1 MNRKLAESNNITL
14 NSLIALSN
22 IDIKLKPIDTYI
34 HSVIGLDTLVLP
46 IRLEEPTTDYLG
58 KYLVVG
64 DEIVKINTINNTTQD
79 IINGRQTNTCQIN
92 VIRQQFYTQA
102 TETLIDKHC
111 RLVTILTYDNQG
123 SNILSYSF
131 TDSATNTNSDLFS
144 VELSNG
150 SLVFTDNFQRWSPLS
165 TIQEYQV
172 HNKKTIVYFFKG
184 QNNDMILKNLGIVEK
199 ISFSSGTS
207 SEIKKITLS
216 LKSYLYKWYNQ
227 DVSSIQVLKNIQP
240 KEFFK
245 TIFSLKDNEV
255 YYVQG
260 VDPTKIITVNRVALK
275 SFKKV
280 SELLKEYCKHSTI
293 RFTFDKG
300 SSFQNELAKLDNSD
314 NYSFVPIFE
323 DGSALFAIKA
333 NGKLMGF
340 ACKLFVGVKKL
351 KTTSEVSGSTLEVD
365 ILPDAM
371 IYWQKSEN
379 VFESDEFSFNEINP
393 IIKLAVSTGVLTNTA
408 TTTKV
413 KVTEAFSN
421 ANVTGLTDA
430 SKWKIEE
437 DGVIGNIT
445 NVAYDASAQEYTLT
459 HSALAT
465 GKKVRFITSD
475 NGLRV
480 ISLDTNY
487 YTGES
492 ELKSVV

>member
-1 MNRKLAESNNITL
+1 MLKQSFCGSAEM
-14 NSLIALSN
+14 IA
-22 IDIKLKPIDTYI
+22 
-34 HSVIGLDTLVLP
+34 
-46 IRLEEPTTDYLG
+46 RLGGAFCGE
-58 KYLVVG
+58 K
-64 DEIVKINTINNTTQD
+64 
-79 IINGRQTNTCQIN
+79 
-92 VIRQQFYTQA
+92 
-102 TETLIDKHC
+102 
-111 RLVTILTYDNQG
+111 LVTGFALLDRRVEIDP
-123 SNILSYSF
+123 
-131 TDSATNTNSDLFS
+131 ATFNKTALDKI
-144 VELSNG
+144 
-150 SLVFTDNFQRWSPLS
+150 
-165 TIQEYQV
+165 IQED
-172 HNKKTIVYFFKG
+172 KFIG
-184 QNNDMILKNLGIVEK
+184 K
-199 ISFSSGTS
+199 ISFFNVEDNDQEADYNTSVRKERSRSIPGT
-207 SEIKKITLS
+207 KG
-216 LKSYLYKWYNQ
+216 Y
-227 DVSSIQVLKNIQP
+227 
-240 KEFFK
+240 
-245 TIFSLKDNEV
+245 
-255 YYVQG
+255 
-260 VDPTKIITVNRVALK
+260 
-275 SFKKV
+275 
-280 SELLKEYCKHSTI
+280 

-430 SKWKIEE
+430 AKWKIEE

-459 HSALAT
+459 HSAVAT

>member
-1 MNRKLAESNNITL
+1 MLKQSFCGSAEM
-14 NSLIALSN
+14 IA
-22 IDIKLKPIDTYI
+22 
-34 HSVIGLDTLVLP
+34 
-46 IRLEEPTTDYLG
+46 RLGGAFCGE
-58 KYLVVG
+58 K
-64 DEIVKINTINNTTQD
+64 
-79 IINGRQTNTCQIN
+79 
-92 VIRQQFYTQA
+92 
-102 TETLIDKHC
+102 
-111 RLVTILTYDNQG
+111 LVTGFALLDRRVEIDP
-123 SNILSYSF
+123 
-131 TDSATNTNSDLFS
+131 ATFNKTALDKI
-144 VELSNG
+144 
-150 SLVFTDNFQRWSPLS
+150 
-165 TIQEYQV
+165 IQED
-172 HNKKTIVYFFKG
+172 KFIG
-184 QNNDMILKNLGIVEK
+184 K
-199 ISFSSGTS
+199 ISFFNVEDNDQEADYNTSVRKERSRSIPGT
-207 SEIKKITLS
+207 KG
-216 LKSYLYKWYNQ
+216 Y
-227 DVSSIQVLKNIQP
+227 
-240 KEFFK
+240 
-245 TIFSLKDNEV
+245 
-255 YYVQG
+255 
-260 VDPTKIITVNRVALK
+260 
-275 SFKKV
+275 
-280 SELLKEYCKHSTI
+280 

-430 SKWKIEE
+430 GKWKIEE

-465 GKKVRFITSD
+465 GKKIRFITSD

>member
-1 MNRKLAESNNITL
+1 MLKQSYCGSAEMI
-14 NSLIALSN
+14 
-22 IDIKLKPIDTYI
+22 P
-34 HSVIGLDTLVLP
+34 
-46 IRLEEPTTDYLG
+46 RLGGTFCGE
-58 KYLVVG
+58 K
-64 DEIVKINTINNTTQD
+64 
-79 IINGRQTNTCQIN
+79 
-92 VIRQQFYTQA
+92 
-102 TETLIDKHC
+102 
-111 RLVTILTYDNQG
+111 LVTGFALLDRRVEIDP
-123 SNILSYSF
+123 
-131 TDSATNTNSDLFS
+131 ATFNKTALDKI
-144 VELSNG
+144 
-150 SLVFTDNFQRWSPLS
+150 
-165 TIQEYQV
+165 IQED
-172 HNKKTIVYFFKG
+172 KFIG
-184 QNNDMILKNLGIVEK
+184 K
-199 ISFSSGTS
+199 ISFFNVEDNDQEADYNTSVRKQRSRSMPGT
-207 SEIKKITLS
+207 KG
-216 LKSYLYKWYNQ
+216 Y
-227 DVSSIQVLKNIQP
+227 
-240 KEFFK
+240 
-245 TIFSLKDNEV
+245 
-255 YYVQG
+255 
-260 VDPTKIITVNRVALK
+260 
-275 SFKKV
+275 
-280 SELLKEYCKHSTI
+280 

-340 ACKLFVGVKKL
+340 ACDLFVGVKKL
-351 KTTSEVSGSTLEVD
+351 KTTPEVSGSTLEVD
-365 ILPDAM
+365 IQPDAM

-430 SKWKIEE
+430 AKWKIEV
-437 DGVIGNIT
+437 DGTLGNIT

-492 ELKSVV
+492 ELKAVV

>member
-1 MNRKLAESNNITL
+1 MLKQSYCGSAEM
-14 NSLIALSN
+14 IA
-22 IDIKLKPIDTYI
+22 
-34 HSVIGLDTLVLP
+34 
-46 IRLEEPTTDYLG
+46 RLGGAFCGE
-58 KYLVVG
+58 K
-64 DEIVKINTINNTTQD
+64 
-79 IINGRQTNTCQIN
+79 
-92 VIRQQFYTQA
+92 
-102 TETLIDKHC
+102 
-111 RLVTILTYDNQG
+111 LVTGFALLDRR
-123 SNILSYSF
+123 
-131 TDSATNTNSDLFS
+131 
-144 VELSNG
+144 VEIDPVTFNKTALDR
-150 SLVFTDNFQRWSPLS
+150 L
-165 TIQEYQV
+165 IQED
-172 HNKKTIVYFFKG
+172 KFIG
-184 QNNDMILKNLGIVEK
+184 K
-199 ISFSSGTS
+199 ISFFNVEDNDQEADYNTSVRKERSRSIPGT
-207 SEIKKITLS
+207 KG
-216 LKSYLYKWYNQ
+216 Y
-227 DVSSIQVLKNIQP
+227 
-240 KEFFK
+240 
-245 TIFSLKDNEV
+245 
-255 YYVQG
+255 
-260 VDPTKIITVNRVALK
+260 
-275 SFKKV
+275 
-280 SELLKEYCKHSTI
+280 
-293 RFTFDKG
+293 RFNFDKG
-300 SSFQNELAKLDNSD
+300 SSYQNELAKLDNSD

-371 IYWQKSEN
+371 IYWQRSEN

-430 SKWKIEE
+430 AKWKIEV
-437 DGVIGNIT
+437 DGTLGNIT

-492 ELKSVV
+492 ELKAVV

>member
-1 MNRKLAESNNITL
+1 MLKQSFCGSAEM
-14 NSLIALSN
+14 IA
-22 IDIKLKPIDTYI
+22 
-34 HSVIGLDTLVLP
+34 
-46 IRLEEPTTDYLG
+46 RLGGAFCGE
-58 KYLVVG
+58 K
-64 DEIVKINTINNTTQD
+64 
-79 IINGRQTNTCQIN
+79 
-92 VIRQQFYTQA
+92 
-102 TETLIDKHC
+102 
-111 RLVTILTYDNQG
+111 LVTGFALLDRRVEIDP
-123 SNILSYSF
+123 
-131 TDSATNTNSDLFS
+131 ATFNKTALDKI
-144 VELSNG
+144 
-150 SLVFTDNFQRWSPLS
+150 
-165 TIQEYQV
+165 IQED
-172 HNKKTIVYFFKG
+172 KFIG
-184 QNNDMILKNLGIVEK
+184 K
-199 ISFSSGTS
+199 ISFFNVEDNDQEADYNTSVRKERSRSIPGT
-207 SEIKKITLS
+207 KG
-216 LKSYLYKWYNQ
+216 Y
-227 DVSSIQVLKNIQP
+227 
-240 KEFFK
+240 
-245 TIFSLKDNEV
+245 
-255 YYVQG
+255 
-260 VDPTKIITVNRVALK
+260 
-275 SFKKV
+275 
-280 SELLKEYCKHSTI
+280 

-300 SSFQNELAKLDNSD
+300 SSFQNELVKLDNSD

-430 SKWKIEE
+430 AKWKIEE

>member
-1 MNRKLAESNNITL
+1 MLKQSFCGSAEM
-14 NSLIALSN
+14 IA
-22 IDIKLKPIDTYI
+22 
-34 HSVIGLDTLVLP
+34 
-46 IRLEEPTTDYLG
+46 RLGGAFCGE
-58 KYLVVG
+58 K
-64 DEIVKINTINNTTQD
+64 
-79 IINGRQTNTCQIN
+79 
-92 VIRQQFYTQA
+92 
-102 TETLIDKHC
+102 
-111 RLVTILTYDNQG
+111 LVTGFALLDRRVEIDP
-123 SNILSYSF
+123 
-131 TDSATNTNSDLFS
+131 ATFNKTALDKI
-144 VELSNG
+144 
-150 SLVFTDNFQRWSPLS
+150 
-165 TIQEYQV
+165 IQED
-172 HNKKTIVYFFKG
+172 KFIG
-184 QNNDMILKNLGIVEK
+184 K
-199 ISFSSGTS
+199 ISFFNVEDNDQEADYNTSVRKERSRSIPGT
-207 SEIKKITLS
+207 KG
-216 LKSYLYKWYNQ
+216 Y
-227 DVSSIQVLKNIQP
+227 
-240 KEFFK
+240 
-245 TIFSLKDNEV
+245 
-255 YYVQG
+255 
-260 VDPTKIITVNRVALK
+260 
-275 SFKKV
+275 
-280 SELLKEYCKHSTI
+280 

-300 SSFQNELAKLDNSD
+300 SSYQNELAKLDNSD

-430 SKWKIEE
+430 AKWKIEE

>member
-1 MNRKLAESNNITL
+1 MLKQSFCGSAEM
-14 NSLIALSN
+14 IA
-22 IDIKLKPIDTYI
+22 
-34 HSVIGLDTLVLP
+34 
-46 IRLEEPTTDYLG
+46 RLGGAFCGE
-58 KYLVVG
+58 K
-64 DEIVKINTINNTTQD
+64 
-79 IINGRQTNTCQIN
+79 
-92 VIRQQFYTQA
+92 
-102 TETLIDKHC
+102 
-111 RLVTILTYDNQG
+111 LVTGFALLDRRVEIDP
-123 SNILSYSF
+123 
-131 TDSATNTNSDLFS
+131 ATFNKTALDKI
-144 VELSNG
+144 
-150 SLVFTDNFQRWSPLS
+150 
-165 TIQEYQV
+165 IQED
-172 HNKKTIVYFFKG
+172 KFIG
-184 QNNDMILKNLGIVEK
+184 K
-199 ISFSSGTS
+199 ISFFNVEDNDQEADYNTSVRKERSRSIPGT
-207 SEIKKITLS
+207 KG
-216 LKSYLYKWYNQ
+216 Y
-227 DVSSIQVLKNIQP
+227 
-240 KEFFK
+240 
-245 TIFSLKDNEV
+245 
-255 YYVQG
+255 
-260 VDPTKIITVNRVALK
+260 
-275 SFKKV
+275 
-280 SELLKEYCKHSTI
+280 

-421 ANVTGLTDA
+421 ANVTGLTDVA
-430 SKWKIEE
+430 KWKIEE

>member
-1 MNRKLAESNNITL
+1 MLKQKFCGSAEM
-14 NSLIALSN
+14 IA
-22 IDIKLKPIDTYI
+22 
-34 HSVIGLDTLVLP
+34 
-46 IRLEEPTTDYLG
+46 RLGGAFCGE
-58 KYLVVG
+58 K
-64 DEIVKINTINNTTQD
+64 
-79 IINGRQTNTCQIN
+79 
-92 VIRQQFYTQA
+92 
-102 TETLIDKHC
+102 
-111 RLVTILTYDNQG
+111 LVTGFALLDRRVEIDP
-123 SNILSYSF
+123 
-131 TDSATNTNSDLFS
+131 ATFNKTALDKI
-144 VELSNG
+144 
-150 SLVFTDNFQRWSPLS
+150 
-165 TIQEYQV
+165 IQED
-172 HNKKTIVYFFKG
+172 KFIG
-184 QNNDMILKNLGIVEK
+184 K
-199 ISFSSGTS
+199 ISFFNVEDNDQEADYNTSVRKERSRSIPGT
-207 SEIKKITLS
+207 KG
-216 LKSYLYKWYNQ
+216 Y
-227 DVSSIQVLKNIQP
+227 
-240 KEFFK
+240 
-245 TIFSLKDNEV
+245 
-255 YYVQG
+255 
-260 VDPTKIITVNRVALK
+260 
-275 SFKKV
+275 
-280 SELLKEYCKHSTI
+280 

-430 SKWKIEE
+430 AKWKIEE

>member
-1 MNRKLAESNNITL
+1 MLKQSFCGSAEM
-14 NSLIALSN
+14 IA
-22 IDIKLKPIDTYI
+22 
-34 HSVIGLDTLVLP
+34 
-46 IRLEEPTTDYLG
+46 RLGGAFCGE
-58 KYLVVG
+58 K
-64 DEIVKINTINNTTQD
+64 
-79 IINGRQTNTCQIN
+79 
-92 VIRQQFYTQA
+92 
-102 TETLIDKHC
+102 
-111 RLVTILTYDNQG
+111 LVTGFALLDRRVEIDP
-123 SNILSYSF
+123 
-131 TDSATNTNSDLFS
+131 ATFNKTALDKI
-144 VELSNG
+144 
-150 SLVFTDNFQRWSPLS
+150 
-165 TIQEYQV
+165 IQED
-172 HNKKTIVYFFKG
+172 KFIG
-184 QNNDMILKNLGIVEK
+184 K
-199 ISFSSGTS
+199 ISFFNVEDNDQEADYNTSVRKERSRSIPGT
-207 SEIKKITLS
+207 KG
-216 LKSYLYKWYNQ
+216 Y
-227 DVSSIQVLKNIQP
+227 
-240 KEFFK
+240 
-245 TIFSLKDNEV
+245 
-255 YYVQG
+255 
-260 VDPTKIITVNRVALK
+260 
-275 SFKKV
+275 
-280 SELLKEYCKHSTI
+280 

-430 SKWKIEE
+430 AKWKIEV
-437 DGVIGNIT
+437 DGTHGNIT

-487 YTGES
+487 YIGES

>member
-1 MNRKLAESNNITL
+1 MLKQSFCGSAEM
-14 NSLIALSN
+14 IA
-22 IDIKLKPIDTYI
+22 
-34 HSVIGLDTLVLP
+34 
-46 IRLEEPTTDYLG
+46 RLGGAFCGE
-58 KYLVVG
+58 K
-64 DEIVKINTINNTTQD
+64 
-79 IINGRQTNTCQIN
+79 
-92 VIRQQFYTQA
+92 
-102 TETLIDKHC
+102 
-111 RLVTILTYDNQG
+111 LVTGFALLDRRVEIDP
-123 SNILSYSF
+123 
-131 TDSATNTNSDLFS
+131 ATFNKTALDKI
-144 VELSNG
+144 
-150 SLVFTDNFQRWSPLS
+150 
-165 TIQEYQV
+165 IQED
-172 HNKKTIVYFFKG
+172 KFIG
-184 QNNDMILKNLGIVEK
+184 K
-199 ISFSSGTS
+199 ISFFNVEDNDQEADYNTSVRKERSRSIPGT
-207 SEIKKITLS
+207 KG
-216 LKSYLYKWYNQ
+216 Y
-227 DVSSIQVLKNIQP
+227 
-240 KEFFK
+240 
-245 TIFSLKDNEV
+245 
-255 YYVQG
+255 
-260 VDPTKIITVNRVALK
+260 
-275 SFKKV
+275 
-280 SELLKEYCKHSTI
+280 

-323 DGSALFAIKA
+323 DGAALFAIKA

-430 SKWKIEE
+430 AKWKIEE